1 MRIGIVS
8 DTHGNIPILN
18 RVVEQMGEIDLYIHL
33 GDFVTDG
40 KNVFSQLKAK
50 NIIVKG
56 NCDLLEETDEEIIVE
71 INNKKFLITHGHKYN
86 IKYGYNNIYYRAL
99 EEETDVVL
107 FGHTHMPL
115 LLWYK
120 EILFFNPGSTA
131 YPKGGNEASYGII
144 EIVDGEIYPEIF
156 EIKSE

>member
-8 DTHGNIPILN
+8 DTHGNIPVLKKVIK
-18 RVVEQMGEIDLYIHL
+18 EMGEIDLYIHL
-33 GDFVTDG
+33 GDFVSDG
-40 KNVFSQLKAK
+40 KNVFNQMEAK
-50 NIIVKG
+50 SIIIKG
-56 NCDLLEETDEEIIVE
+56 NCDLLEEADEEITVE
-71 INNKKFLITHGHKYN
+71 INNKKFFITHGHNYN

-99 EEETDVVL
+99 EEEADVVV

-131 YPKGGNEASYGII
+131 YPKGGSEPSYGII
-144 EIVDGEIYPEIF
+144 EIVNGEIYPEIF
-156 EIKSE
+156 EI